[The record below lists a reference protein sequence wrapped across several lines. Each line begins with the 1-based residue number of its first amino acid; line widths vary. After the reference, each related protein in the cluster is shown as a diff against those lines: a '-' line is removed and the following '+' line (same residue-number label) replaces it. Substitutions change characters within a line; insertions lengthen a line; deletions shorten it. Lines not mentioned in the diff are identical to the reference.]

1 MSVGSR
7 LRHLVG
13 VGAEG
18 RERLVSAALEVL
30 DEAGLE
36 GLTMRS
42 LAERL
47 GMRAASLYWHIRD
60 KDQLLGLLAEAIVAE
75 VPEPASDLPW
85 RAQLEAFATDY
96 RDVLRSHR
104 DGARVVMAAQ
114 PAAPRLYEGLVRSML
129 AAGFN
134 GEVAVDA
141 CHLLAGTYVPA
152 AVAEE
157 SGLGVPQDGQYGDL
171 RMPLGGVT
179 HGRLEIANGV
189 AGMTLR
195 ADPALA
201 ELCAGRF
208 QGKPPTVLVEG
219 GTVRITLH
227 HKRVQLR
234 MHTAD
239 LTLNSAVPW
248 DVDIS
253 SGVWKLRADLRG
265 LRLRSFAAS
274 GGTADMTL
282 LLPAAEGTV
291 PLRLSGGVHK
301 LTIRRPPGVAAR
313 VRVGS
318 GVHRLTL
325 DTLHL
330 GSAGETRWET
340 PDFEAASGRY
350 DVEVDGGASQL
361 TFDTSQ
367 EAEDEPPEPL
377 VPARTA
383 GAAGSG
389 WDEALSPEE
398 YPTLAPLARRLGDP
412 DPDARFE
419 FGLQVLLDGLE
430 PRLPSG

>member
-1 MSVGSR
+1 MSVGNR
-7 LRHLVG
+7 LRRLVG
-13 VGAEG
+13 LGAEG
-18 RERLVSAALEVL
+18 RERLVSAALDLL

-36 GLTMRS
+36 GLTMRT

-60 KDQLLGLLAEAIVAE
+60 KEQLLGLLAEAIVAE

-104 DGARVVMAAQ
+104 DGARVVMAAR
-114 PAAPRLYEGLVRSML
+114 PAAPRQYERLVRTLL
-129 AAGFN
+129 AAGFD

-141 CHLLAGTYVPA
+141 CHLLAGTFVPA

-157 SGLGVPQDGQYGDL
+157 SELGVPPNGDYGEL
-171 RMPLGGVT
+171 RVPLGRAT
-179 HGRLEIANGV
+179 RGRLEITNGV

-208 QGKPPTVLVEG
+208 QGKPPTVQVEG

-227 HKRVQLR
+227 HKRLQLR
-234 MHTAD
+234 THTAD
-239 LTLNSAVPW
+239 LALNPAVPW

-253 SGVWKLRADLRG
+253 SGVWRLRADLRG
-265 LRLRSFAAS
+265 LRLGSFS
-274 GGTADMTL
+274 VSSGTADMTL
-282 LLPAAEGTV
+282 LLPPPEGTV
-291 PLRLSGGVHK
+291 PVRVSGGAHK
-301 LTIRRPPGVAAR
+301 LTIHRPPGVAAR
-313 VRVGS
+313 IRVGS

-350 DVEVDGGASQL
+350 DVEIDGGASQL
-361 TFDTSQ
+361 VFDAAL
-367 EAEDEPPEPL
+367 EAEDEPAGTP
-377 VPARTA
+377 VPAGTA
-383 GAAGSG
+383 GAAASG
-389 WDEALSPEE
+389 WAEALSAEE
-398 YPTLAPLARRLGDP
+398 YPTLAPLAGRLANP

-430 PRLPSG
+430 PRLAPG